1 MRKKILFVLI
11 FLIFLF
17 VGSIEMVY
25 ALQHTCPD
33 GTIIIADTIEE
44 AISKCP
50 STTSKT
56 VSLTNPLGKDQTD
69 IPVLIG
75 KVIKA
80 VLGIVG
86 SLALVMFIY
95 GGITWMT
102 SAGNAEKVQKGKD
115 TLVWAAIGL
124 VIIFASYALVRF
136 VIQDAILGTA
146 I

>member
-1 MRKKILFVLI
+1 MFSKKILSLI
-11 FLIFLF
+11 FILLLLLTLTN
-17 VGSIEMVY
+17 SIVQICNAQEKDEDK
-25 ALQHTCPD
+25 P
-33 GTIIIADTIEE
+33 
-44 AISKCP
+44 K
-50 STTSKT
+50 TTSET
-56 VSLTNPLGKDQTD
+56 VSLTNPIGETD
-69 IPVLIG
+69 ISVLIG
-75 KVIKA
+75 RVIKA
-80 VLGIVG
+80 ILGIVG

-95 GGITWMT
+95 GGVTWMT